1 MGRTKGVPLLMQ
13 QHYPAHIVP
22 FRLTVITL
30 VAVLLA
36 GVVSSVG
43 LSIHS
48 AAAAPGS
55 ASSDVNLR
63 SGPGE
68 GYDVLTVVPAGAS
81 LSVDGDAVDGYF
93 PATYNGVSG
102 WISASYVIAGEAAP
116 AVAYDSTGE
125 AAPVSA
131 YDTST
136 GYVTDDGTAYYDPG
150 TVVVYNSDAG
160 SSGNRNGRNRNN
172 RNNRN
177 TNNVTTD
184 TSGSAAPSGAIAN
197 PNPPATSEQEIISV
211 IQQAAAAYGQNPD
224 DMVRVARCESNLNP
238 RAVDPSGSYHGL
250 FQFVP
255 STFASTPYGDQDIYD
270 PWANA
275 HAAAWMW
282 SEGKKSSWVCQ

>member
-1 MGRTKGVPLLMQ
+1 MQ
-13 QHYPAHIVP
+13 LHYPARAVP

-36 GVVSSVG
+36 GVVSAIG
-43 LSIHS
+43 LPINS

-68 GYDVLTVVPAGAS
+68 GYEVLTVVPGGAS
-81 LSVDGDAVDGYF
+81 LSVDGDAVDGFF

-116 AVAYDSTGE
+116 
-125 AAPVSA
+125 VSA
-131 YDTST
+131 YDTAT
-136 GYVTDDGTAYYDPG
+136 TYAPDAGTTYLDPG

-160 SSGNRNGRNRNN
+160 SSGNRNGTQRNRNDAN
-172 RNNRN
+172 AAP
-177 TNNVTTD
+177 VTTD
-184 TSGSAAPSGAIAN
+184 SAAPSGAIAN

-211 IQQAAAAYGQNPD
+211 IHQAAAAYGQNPD

-255 STFASTPYGDQDIYD
+255 STFATTPYGGQDIYD

-282 SEGKKSSWVCQ
+282 SEGLKSAWVCQ